1 MFQCDNE
8 TLISHVRWADAVI
21 LLYSITDRGSY
32 EQASQLQRV
41 ITHSLK
47 RSEEYPPV
55 VIVAT
60 KADLEHNR
68 R

>member
-8 TLISHVRWADAVI
+8 RLISHVRWADAVI
-21 LLYSITDRGSY
+21 LLYSITDRWSY
-32 EQASQLQRV
+32 EHASQLHRA
-41 ITHSLK
+41 ITQSLK
-47 RSEEYPPV
+47 RSEEYPPI

-60 KADLEHNR
+60 KADLEHDR